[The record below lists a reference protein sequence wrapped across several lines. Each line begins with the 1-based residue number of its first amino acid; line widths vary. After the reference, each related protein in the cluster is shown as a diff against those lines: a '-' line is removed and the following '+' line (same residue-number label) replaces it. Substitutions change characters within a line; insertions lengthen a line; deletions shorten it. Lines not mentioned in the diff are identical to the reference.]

1 MRRVLVWSA
10 AILGAVVV
18 SAVVF
23 GWLTV
28 RNPFPQT
35 DGTIA
40 IAGLDDEV
48 RVTRDDA
55 GVPHISATS
64 ERDLYLAQGYVHAQ
78 DRFWQMDV
86 WRHIGQSR
94 VSEMFGSSQ
103 VETDAFLRTLGFNA
117 IAVEELA
124 ALPEERRQV
133 LEWYAEGVNAW
144 LDGRSGSEL
153 SLGHFLVG
161 LLYGHEPEPWEP
173 IHTIAWARMMA
184 WELRSNIDEE
194 IQRVIAADAVGVE
207 RAEELYPPFPDDK
220 PTILGGPSGGAE
232 IAAFAPADLDVLAE
246 LVPEVAAGFGSVD
259 ALLGGAFEGIGSNN
273 WVVSGELTD
282 TGAAY
287 LANDPHLGIQIPSI
301 WYQNALHCEPCDRS
315 VTGFSFAG
323 VPGVVVGHNDRIA
336 WGVTNIGPDA
346 MDLYLERVNPANPD
360 EYEVDGEYFPFR
372 TRTEV
377 IEVAGGDPVEIEV
390 RSTRHGPVL
399 SGVLGAV
406 DVVDAEGP
414 GMDGDPADEHV
425 VSLAWAALAPS
436 TLVDAIL
443 SINEADDWP
452 EFREAAAKWDLAPQN
467 VVYADVDGNIGYTAT
482 GKVPIRAAGDG
493 RWPVPGWV
501 TTYQWVDWV
510 PFEDLLWTYN
520 PPSGIIATANQPIVP
535 IGAGPW
541 LGRDFAYGYRGARI
555 YDVLRELPR
564 PISRDDLTALQM
576 DGYNGF
582 AEEFLP
588 AVLAVPGEGDVAEA
602 QAVLADWGEGPNAF
616 QQGID
621 SAGAALWN
629 VFYRQLLLRTF
640 FDELDPFSDGIQ
652 DGGYTGGSRFW
663 TMLRDLDP
671 GDEWWDDVG
680 TDAVEIR
687 DDIVAAGL
695 AAAWEELSGLQGDD
709 PADWSWGEL
718 HEAVFPEQTLGA
730 SGIGP
735 VEAIFNRRGIATGGG
750 AGIVNATGWNVEAG
764 YEVVWLPSFRMVVDL
779 ADFDRSVAMH
789 TTGQSGHPYHP
800 HYFDLAERWAVGE
813 YHGMWWSEAAI
824 DAVAVDT
831 LVLVP
836 EE

>member
-1 MRRVLVWSA
+1 MRRLLTWTAAVL
-10 AILGAVVV
+10 GVVV
-18 SAVVF
+18 VAAAVF

-28 RNPFPQT
+28 RNPFPET
-35 DGTIA
+35 GGTIE

-48 RVTRDDA
+48 RVTRDEA
-55 GVPHISATS
+55 GVPHISATT
-64 ERDLYLAQGYVHAQ
+64 ERDLYLAQGYVQAQ

-117 IAVEELA
+117 LAAEELA
-124 ALPEERRQV
+124 GLPEERRQV

-144 LDGRSGSEL
+144 LDGRSGSDL

-184 WELRSNIDEE
+184 WELRANIDEE
-194 IQRVIAADAVGVE
+194 VARVLAADAVGFE
-207 RAEELYPPFPDDK
+207 RAEELFPPIPDDK
-220 PTILGGPSGGAE
+220 PTILGGPTGGAE
-232 IAAFAPADLDVLAE
+232 VAALQAPDLDVLAA

-259 ALLGGAFEGIGSNN
+259 ALLGGSFEGIGSNN

-282 TGAAY
+282 TGAPY

-301 WYQNALHCEPCDRS
+301 WYQNALHCEPCDLS
-315 VTGFSFAG
+315 VAGFSFAG

-346 MDLYLERVNPANPD
+346 MDLYLERVDPD
-360 EYEVDGEYFPFR
+360 DPSRYEVDGQFVPFE

-399 SGVLGAV
+399 TGVLGAV
-406 DVVDAEGP
+406 DAVGPGSP
-414 GMDGDPADEHV
+414 GMDGATDDHV
-425 VSLAWAALAPS
+425 VSLAWGALAPS

-443 SINEADDWP
+443 GINEADDWDG
-452 EFREAAAKWDLAPQN
+452 FRAAAAKWDLAPQN
-467 VVYADVDGNIGYTAT
+467 LVYADVDGNIGYTAT
-482 GKVPIRAAGDG
+482 GNVPIRASGDG
-493 RWPVPGWV
+493 RWPVPGWDGAHE
-501 TTYQWVDWV
+501 WVGFV
-510 PFEDLLWTYN
+510 PTDDLPWTYN
-520 PPSGIIATANQPIVP
+520 PPSGIIATANQPILP
-535 IGAGPW
+535 IGEGPW
-541 LGRDFAYGYRGARI
+541 LGTDFAHGYRGARI

-564 PISRDDLTALQM
+564 PISLDDLTELQM
-576 DGYNGF
+576 DEYNGF

-588 AVLAVPGEGDVAEA
+588 VVLAAPGEGDVAEA
-602 QAVLADWGEGPNAF
+602 QAVLAGWGEGPDAF
-616 QQGID
+616 QQRVD
-621 SAGAALWN
+621 SSGAALWN
-629 VFYRQLLLRTF
+629 VFWRQLLLRTF

-652 DGGYTGGSRFW
+652 DGGYTGGGRFW
-663 TMLRDLDP
+663 TMVGGLEPD
-671 GDEWWDDVG
+671 DEWWDDVA
-680 TDAVEIR
+680 TDAVETR
-687 DDIVAAGL
+687 DDIVAASL
-695 AAAWEELSGLQGDD
+695 AAAWEELSELAGDD

-718 HEAVFPEQTLGA
+718 HEAVFPEQTLGE

-750 AGIVNATGWNVEAG
+750 ASIVNATGWNVEAG

-779 ADFDRSVAMH
+779 GDLDRSVAMH

-800 HYFDLAERWAVGE
+800 HYFDLAERWAAGE
-813 YHGMWWSEAAI
+813 YHGMWWSAAAI
-824 DAVAVDT
+824 DAAAADT
-831 LVLVP
+831 LLLVP